1 MKQTLSVALFSA
13 TILTLSSCSSGQK
26 TEQEPMSVRMVK
38 SELVRNAD
46 CTTIDYNTTLK
57 WNYTHGLLLQ
67 SMLMT
72 AEQYPELSETVDAY
86 VYHYVDTCIS
96 QEANIVTYKMKD
108 YTLDKV
114 NAGKMLMMAY
124 DKWPEPR
131 FRQALDTLYT
141 QLQAHPRVSEGGFWH
156 KKAYPYQ
163 MWLDGLY
170 MGSPFYAEYAK
181 RFLTGAAQDSAYADV
196 INQFMVV
203 ARHTYDP
210 ANGLYRHA
218 WDEQHEQPW
227 CDKTNG
233 QAPHVWGRALGWFT
247 MAMVDVYGFLPE
259 NHPGRDS
266 LTSILQ
272 PLCEVLLPYQ
282 QESKAWQQVIDQTG
296 REGNYDETS
305 CTAMFAYTFM
315 KGAQLGALPQE
326 YFQRGLEAWEGLNQH
341 FIVEDVDAEGQPTG
355 TISLTRV
362 CGVAG
367 LGGNPYRSGDYDYY
381 INEIIRDNDPKG
393 VGPYV
398 MASLIAE
405 KYIAENKK

>member
-1 MKQTLSVALFSA
+1 MKKIFFLSLAALSLFS
-13 TILTLSSCSSGQK
+13 C
-26 TEQEPMSVRMVK
+26 TEQKPQQTPVSVQMVR

-46 CTTIDYNTTLK
+46 CVTIDYNTVLK

-67 SMLMT
+67 SMLM
-72 AEQYPELSETVDAY
+72 AEQQYPELAPEVDPY
-86 VYHYVDTCIS
+86 VYHYVDTCIHADGS
-96 QEANIVTYKMKD
+96 IERYKLTN
-108 YTLDKV
+108 YTLDHV

-141 QLQAHPRVSEGGFWH
+141 QLQSHPRVSEGGFWH

-181 RFLTGAAQDSAYADV
+181 RFLTGEAQQAAYADV

-210 ANGLYRHA
+210 ENGLYRHA
-218 WDEQHEQPW
+218 WDEAHEQAW
-227 CDKTNG
+227 CNPETG

-259 NHPGRDS
+259 DYAGRDS
-266 LTSILQ
+266 LASILQ
-272 PLCEVLLPYQ
+272 PLCERLLPLQ
-282 QESKAWQQVIDQTG
+282 QPNKAWQQVLDQTG

-315 KGAQLGALPQE
+315 KGAILGVLPQE
-326 YFQRGLEAWEGLNQH
+326 YWQRGYEVWEALNQN
-341 FIVEDVDAEGQPTG
+341 FIVADLDENQQTTG
-355 TISLTRV
+355 TISLTRI

-393 VGPYV
+393 VGPFV

-405 KYIAENKK
+405 QGNPFKK